1 MPQKSTERYR
11 LTIGVT
17 SVRAIHACVEML
29 SSRRMVSHTPSD
41 IIAIAI
47 ESVTKAVPWQ
57 VKMMARFGFAERQK
71 ITLKVRKEVKDQVRA
86 LAKKH
91 NVTLTVIMD
100 VVMTIY
106 FKAAVVALWKERN
119 PKYIGIIQR
128 NKDIMVRS
136 STGPMNIK
144 RTKEVHSKKRKLTLQ
159 KDQNEMRH
167 HKYLEEFKQHMEAYG
182 GIDKYVGTKIHAN
195 IHARPIEGSF
205 GLTTELDLPEDQ
217 NPSTLYTFNLWKR
230 GRGYNIT
237 IIGGPHNDNEGAPVL
252 EAGTVLRLYDIYR
265 NINWRTANPYQQ

>member
-1 MPQKSTERYR
+1 
-11 LTIGVT
+11 
-17 SVRAIHACVEML
+17 
-29 SSRRMVSHTPSD
+29 
-41 IIAIAI
+41 
-47 ESVTKAVPWQ
+47 
-57 VKMMARFGFAERQK
+57 MMARFGFAERQK

-144 RTKEVHSKKRKLTLQ
+144 RTKEVQNKQRKLTLQ

-205 GLTTELDLPEDQ
+205 GLMTELDLPEDQ